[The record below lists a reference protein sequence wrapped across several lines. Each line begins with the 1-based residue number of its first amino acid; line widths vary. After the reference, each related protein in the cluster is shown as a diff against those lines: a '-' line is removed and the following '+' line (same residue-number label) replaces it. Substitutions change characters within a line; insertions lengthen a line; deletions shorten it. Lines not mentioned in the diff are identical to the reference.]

1 MDFTFTDEQRMI
13 ADTVRELLADRCTGA
28 DLRRLMESGEAR
40 DETRWTAIKEMGLTG
55 LLVPESAGGLG
66 LTEVD
71 LVQVAEA
78 CGYFA
83 LPEPLVEHA
92 GVAAP
97 LLAAFASDARVAE
110 VLPDVVSGEKTV
122 ALAHPANPLVADA
135 DGATLLLLVDD
146 GALHLVERDKAT
158 LRRQPS
164 IDPFRRL
171 FTVDA
176 ALGQHTLIADADAA
190 SGPLTQAFERGALFA
205 AAQGLGLAQKSID
218 LGAAYAKERTQ
229 FGKVI
234 GGYQAVKHLLATAQV
249 AVEFARPVVHA
260 AAAQMPQDDVH
271 ARARVSHAK
280 LAALD
285 AATHAAETAIQVHGA
300 MGYSWEVDVH
310 FYLKRALALAGAW
323 GDAAWHR
330 ARVMARLTHLPLGP
344 DTTFAHEAA

>member
-28 DLRRLMESGEAR
+28 DLRRLMDSGEAR
-40 DETRWTAIKEMGLTG
+40 DEARWQAIVEMGLTG

-66 LTEVD
+66 LSEVD
-71 LVQVAEA
+71 FVQIAEA

-83 LPEPLVEHA
+83 LPEPLVEQV
-92 GVAAP
+92 VAAP
-97 LLAAFASDARVAE
+97 LLAAFADKPQVAE
-110 VLPDVVSGEKTV
+110 VLADVVAGTKTI
-122 ALAHPANPLVADA
+122 ALAHPANPFVTDA
-135 DGATLLLLVDD
+135 DRLLLVDG
-146 GALHLVERDKAT
+146 GALHLVDAAKAT
-158 LRRQPS
+158 LTRRAS

-171 FTVDA
+171 FTA
-176 ALGQHTLIADADAA
+176 EAPLGADTLIGDAGAA
-190 SGPLTQAFERGALFA
+190 SGPLAQAFERHALFA

-249 AVEFARPVVHA
+249 AVEFARPVVQA
-260 AAAQMPQDDVH
+260 AAAQIGQDDVY

-280 LAALD
+280 LAALS
-285 AATHAAETAIQVHGA
+285 AATHAAETSIQVHGA

-310 FYLKRALALAGAW
+310 FYLKRALALTGSY

-330 ARVMARLTHLPLGP
+330 ARVMARLTDLPLGP
-344 DTTFAHEAA
+344 DTTFAREAA